1 MGISVMEILGKRVG
15 LAIGLFILGLIFI
28 PSPGEASPMPNPG
41 NNLGDMRSALKFLQD
56 MDSYYGQIARP
67 SLNKRY
73 LRRSIRSS
81 EECPEDEEC
90 EPGLARFMLLQTSD
104 DSVSRLS
111 RPRFGKRSDAGVP
124 TDPRFMLLQGSDDSV
139 SRLSRPRFGKRS
151 DADAGVPTDSRFM
164 LLQGS
169 DDSISRLSRPR
180 FGKRSEGGLM
190 TIPNPPDLYIYGGH
204 SFYLPRYSTLA

>member
-15 LAIGLFILGLIFI
+15 LAIGLFILGLISL

-67 SLNKRY
+67 
-73 LRRSIRSS
+73 
-81 EECPEDEEC
+81 
-90 EPGLARFMLLQTSD
+90 
-104 DSVSRLS
+104 
-111 RPRFGKRSDAGVP
+111 
-124 TDPRFMLLQGSDDSV
+124 
-139 SRLSRPRFGKRS
+139 
-151 DADAGVPTDSRFM
+151 
-164 LLQGS
+164 
-169 DDSISRLSRPR
+169 R

-204 SFYLPRYSTLA
+204 SFYLPRYSTL